1 MAVHVLFFISQNY
14 SVQIFFL
21 YPLFSPRPPNFL
33 STFLRTNR
41 MMSACVASVFAAPD
55 HHHLRTDAAQLIALP
70 RPVLASQSFQTILIP
85 PGGPLHSSNAHLAT
99 GLRHN
104 RTASPLTT
112 VNIRVMAVR
121 TALALIMLAV
131 AGAYGMSL
139 RLYHEKHCAWS
150 YVPAQW

>member
-33 STFLRTNR
+33 STFLRTAR

-85 PGGPLHSSNAHLAT
+85 PSWWSFALKQRAPCDGVASQPHGFSAYNSQHS
-99 GLRHN
+99 RHGCQDG
-104 RTASPLTT
+104 SCSDH
-112 VNIRVMAVR
+112 
-121 TALALIMLAV
+121 
-131 AGAYGMSL
+131 AGCCW
-139 RLYHEKHCAWS
+139 RIW
-150 YVPAQW
+150 YVPAAVP